1 MRIPFV
7 HHNFPGQYAHPD
19 EDYAGQELH
28 GFGICLLG
36 VFFGVAL
43 PSIGFAANDTVLV
56 TLARGSTAKAP
67 TGVQFSIPREYL
79 TVARNLEKLTSVR
92 GDTYAVL

>member
-43 PSIGFAANDTVLV
+43 PSIGFAANDTILV
-56 TLARGSTAKAP
+56 TLARGSTAKGP
-67 TGVQFSIPREYL
+67 PESNSPREYL
-79 TVARNLEKLTSVR
+79 TAARNLEKLTSVR